1 MPTGSLYSIR
11 PTNQTHWEREITF
24 EELHQQVTVQA
35 ERSGYAVRRRNRAPY
50 GFELINEHG
59 DIPASGTL
67 AELDSYLADQ
77 WEKTGSDR
85 QSR

>member
-1 MPTGSLYSIR
+1 M
-11 PTNQTHWEREITF
+11 TF
-24 EELHQQVTVQA
+24 EDLRQQVITNA

-67 AELDSYLADQ
+67 AELDSYLAAQ
-77 WEKTGSDR
+77 QAKTGSDR
-85 QSR
+85 QTR